1 MTDIVLRDI
10 DPALAT
16 RLRALAESRNWTMH
30 ETLLNAVELGL
41 RRCEAGELQAELDGD
56 EAQLLKAAI
65 DALEQVPND
74 PGFAKIGQG
83 APPAPR
89 RPDGPAQTVDEK
101 WTREEADADADASA
115 AAADGPAPRDT
126 RGKGK
131 GRQDE
136 DEGATRTLF

>member
-56 EAQLLKAAI
+56 EAQLLKASI

-74 PGFAKIGQG
+74 PGFAKIGQP
-83 APPAPR
+83 AQPAPR

-101 WTREEADADADASA
+101 WTREEADAA
-115 AAADGPAPRDT
+115 AAAAAEDGPAPREPKA
-126 RGKGK
+126 KGK
-131 GRQDE
+131 DRQDE
-136 DEGATRTLF
+136 DAGATRTLF

>member
-10 DPALAT
+10 DPALAN
-16 RLRALAESRNWTMH
+16 RLRALAESRNWSMH

-56 EAQLLKAAI
+56 ESRLLKAAI

-83 APPAPR
+83 AAPPPR
-89 RPDGPAQTVDEK
+89 RPDGPPQTVDEK
-101 WTREEADADADASA
+101 WTRAVD
-115 AAADGPAPRDT
+115 DGATPEPAESRD
-126 RGKGK
+126 GAKGDGE
-131 GRQDE
+131 GRPE